1 MSNFE
6 PRQGIVL
13 FANERQNERQPV
25 MRGIITFTEPVKI
38 PEGQTSV
45 EMEVSLWGKVSKKG
59 SKFWSGEFKPKQ
71 ERQAPKPSDA
81 APFDDMADL
90 PF

>member
-1 MSNFE
+1 MSEFE

-25 MRGIITFTEPVKI
+25 MRGIITLTEALP
-38 PEGQTSV
+38 PGEY
-45 EMEVSLWGKVSKKG
+45 EVSLWGKVSKKG
-59 SKFWSGEFKPKQ
+59 SKFWSGEFKPKGQ
-71 ERQAPKPSDA
+71 REQKA
-81 APFDDMADL
+81 APAPEPEFDDSL

>member
-1 MSNFE
+1 MSFE

-71 ERQAPKPSDA
+71 EREKPIASEPP
-81 APFDDMADL
+81 PFDDIESI

>member
-1 MSNFE
+1 MSNYE

-25 MRGIITFTEPVKI
+25 MRGIITVTDKMEPG
-38 PEGQTSV
+38 EY
-45 EMEVSLWGKVSKKG
+45 EVSLWGKVSKKG

-71 ERQAPKPSDA
+71 REPKAEPAPE
-81 APFDDMADL
+81 FDDSEI

>member
-1 MSNFE
+1 MSFE

-25 MRGIITFTEPVKI
+25 MRGIITVIEALP
-38 PEGQTSV
+38 PGEY
-45 EMEVSLWGKVSKKG
+45 EVSLWGKVSKKG

-71 ERQAPKPSDA
+71 EREAKPIASEPDLNDDI
-81 APFDDMADL
+81 PF
-90 PF
+90 

>member
-1 MSNFE
+1 MSFE

-25 MRGIITFTEPVKI
+25 MRGVITVTDMMEPG
-38 PEGQTSV
+38 EY
-45 EMEVSLWGKVSKKG
+45 EVSLWGKVSKKG

-71 ERQAPKPSDA
+71 ERVAVKSAPATGPSGDEFNDEI
-81 APFDDMADL
+81 PF
-90 PF
+90 

>member
-25 MRGIITFTEPVKI
+25 MRGVITVTETLTP
-38 PEGQTSV
+38 GDY
-45 EMEVSLWGKVSKKG
+45 EVSLWGKVSKKG
-59 SKFWSGEFKPKQ
+59 TKFWSGEFKPKQ
-71 ERQAPKPSDA
+71 ERQPPALVASEPE
-81 APFDDMADL
+81 FDDSI

>member
-1 MSNFE
+1 MSFE

-13 FANERQNERQPV
+13 FANERLNERQPV
-25 MRGIITFTEPVKI
+25 MRGIITVIEALP
-38 PEGQTSV
+38 PGEY
-45 EMEVSLWGKVSKKG
+45 EVSLWGKVSKKG

-71 ERQAPKPSDA
+71 ERRPEPIASEPEQP
-81 APFDDMADL
+81 PFDDAI

>member
-25 MRGIITFTEPVKI
+25 MRGVITVLEALP
-38 PEGQTSV
+38 PGEY
-45 EMEVSLWGKVSKKG
+45 EVSLWGKVSKKG

-71 ERQAPKPSDA
+71 ERQAAKPA
-81 APFDDMADL
+81 AAEPEFDDIEQI

>member
-1 MSNFE
+1 MSFE

-25 MRGIITFTEPVKI
+25 MRGVITVTDMMEPG
-38 PEGQTSV
+38 EY
-45 EMEVSLWGKVSKKG
+45 EVSLWGKVSKKG

-71 ERQAPKPSDA
+71 ERQAKPIASEPP
-81 APFDDMADL
+81 PFDDIEDV

>member
-25 MRGIITFTEPVKI
+25 MRGIITVTEAMAPG
-38 PEGQTSV
+38 EY
-45 EMEVSLWGKVSKKG
+45 EVSLWGKVSKKG
-59 SKFWSGEFKPKQ
+59 SKFWSGEFKPKG
-71 ERQAPKPSDA
+71 ERPQAAPKPVDDD
-81 APFDDMADL
+81 PFGDSEI

>member
-25 MRGIITFTEPVKI
+25 MRGVITVTDMLEPG
-38 PEGQTSV
+38 EY
-45 EMEVSLWGKVSKKG
+45 EVSVWGKVSKKG
-59 SKFWSGEFKPKQ
+59 TKFWSGEFKPKQ
-71 ERQAPKPSDA
+71 EREAKAAPAEPP
-81 APFDDMADL
+81 PFDDEI

>member
-1 MSNFE
+1 MSNYE

-25 MRGIITFTEPVKI
+25 MRGIITVTDKMPPGEY
-38 PEGQTSV
+38 
-45 EMEVSLWGKVSKKG
+45 EVSLWGKTSKKG
-59 SKFWSGEFKPKQ
+59 SKFWSGEFKPKGQ
-71 ERQAPKPSDA
+71 PAKEPATEQ
-81 APFDDMADL
+81 PFDDEI